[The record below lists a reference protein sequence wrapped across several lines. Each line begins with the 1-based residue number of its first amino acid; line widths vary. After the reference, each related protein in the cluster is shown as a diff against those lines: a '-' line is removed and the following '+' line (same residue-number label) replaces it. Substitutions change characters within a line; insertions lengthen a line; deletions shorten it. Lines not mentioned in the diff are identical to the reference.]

1 MWIASQPRAFGI
13 TLLCGLIA
21 GFFLGV
27 HAVTNSNEAGT
38 SMIGVAV
45 FGAIVGA
52 VLARRFDRGQ
62 AVSRE
67 CDPPRTTRR
76 RAVLPPSQTSET
88 EDAEAALR
96 SLGFSA
102 RDARVAVTSALAA
115 LGDDADAAAIVKA
128 ALKSLR

>member
-1 MWIASQPRAFGI
+1 MDCLATSGVRDHIALWPNRWI
-13 TLLCGLIA
+13 
-21 GFFLGV
+21 FLGV

-76 RAVLPPSQTSET
+76 RAVLPPSPKLLTFMLDGKGTLPVGGQ
-88 EDAEAALR
+88 
-96 SLGFSA
+96 
-102 RDARVAVTSALAA
+102 
-115 LGDDADAAAIVKA
+115 
-128 ALKSLR
+128 